1 MFSLSMRMRLLAD
14 FICSSKHFKWLT
26 KCHYAWLM
34 VLLRDESWNT
44 FTLILLRLDIGD
56 GKEVDLEECPRSKLR
71 QQCIKYLG
79 PVCVQNVIYFLNI
92 CFELYAAHPIMIV
105 IWVWYLK
112 MWLYITSKFIFH
124 LFLCLSWCNQQERE
138 DYEYLVEEG
147 KIVHKL
153 TGNLLD
159 TRTTPK
165 AKWIFVMSTTKRL
178 HVGEVRI
185 N

>member
-1 MFSLSMRMRLLAD
+1 MEKR
-14 FICSSKHFKWLT
+14 
-26 KCHYAWLM
+26 
-34 VLLRDESWNT
+34 
-44 FTLILLRLDIGD
+44 LILKNVQDQSFDNNVSSILDQYVFKMSYI
-56 GKEVDLEECPRSKLR
+56 
-71 QQCIKYLG
+71 
-79 PVCVQNVIYFLNI
+79 FLIFVLN
-92 CFELYAAHPIMIV
+92 CMLLTPLWLSYEYD
-105 IWVWYLK
+105 IWK